1 MDTEQS
7 FKLQSDEIK
16 QIASA
21 LSKAS
26 SSIKPALKSA
36 ENPFFKHNYADLKEI
51 DHACRSALTENELAI
66 SQVIM
71 PIDGIP
77 FLVTILMHSSG
88 EWIKSYYP
96 ITYDKSTPQ
105 AIGSGVTYARRYSL
119 AAICNVVTE
128 DDDGEAATKREKE
141 IPKKYP
147 DIRIDLAKEKSPK
160 EILIDRMNKA
170 GDLLELQKIIN
181 EAPSEVKNDKFDNY
195 TDMIK
200 EQILSKAGDLKELQ
214 LLANDAP
221 KEMQTDQFAQLVK
234 KLESK
239 FVTEMTKEI
248 FDLEPQEVKPTF
260 EETAIKH
267 SKTLKPKGA
276 K

>member
-1 MDTEQS
+1 MEENQS
-7 FKLQSDEIK
+7 FKLHSDEIK

-36 ENPFFKHNYADLKEI
+36 ENPFFKSSYADLKEI
-51 DHACRSALTENELAI
+51 DHACRLALTENELAI
-66 SQVIM
+66 SQVTI

-141 IPKKYP
+141 IPKKIQAPPQDTLITKEYVDAQITP
-147 DIRIDLAKEKSPK
+147 IKVPIPKTAKQIYAEKLQSAKDL
-160 EILIDRMNKA
+160 I
-170 GDLLELQKIIN
+170 ELQSLISECKPEWNTAEFKTFIDGLEKALN
-181 EAPSEVKNDKFDNY
+181 EKFAAEMKEVFNA
-195 TDMIK
+195 
-200 EQILSKAGDLKELQ
+200 E
-214 LLANDAP
+214 
-221 KEMQTDQFAQLVK
+221 
-234 KLESK
+234 
-239 FVTEMTKEI
+239 
-248 FDLEPQEVKPTF
+248 EVKPTF
-260 EETAIKH
+260 EEVAIKH
-267 SKTLKPKGA
+267 SKTSKPKGA

>member
-1 MDTEQS
+1 MEENQS
-7 FKLQSDEIK
+7 FKLHSDEIK

-36 ENPFFKHNYADLKEI
+36 ENPFFKKNYADLKEI

-66 SQVIM
+66 SQVTI

-128 DDDGEAATKREKE
+128 DDDGEAATKREKV
-141 IPKKYP
+141 IPKKDEVQRTEIKP
-147 DIRIDLAKEKSPK
+147 IQKSAK
-160 EILIDRMNKA
+160 EILIDRMNAA
-170 GDLLELQKIIN
+170 GDI
-181 EAPSEVKNDKFDNY
+181 
-195 TDMIK
+195 
-200 EQILSKAGDLKELQ
+200 KELQ
-214 LLANDAP
+214 SIVAEAP
-221 KEMQTDQFAQLVK
+221 AEFINEKFNEYVK

-248 FDLEPQEVKPTF
+248 FDLEPQEAKPTF

-267 SKTLKPKGA
+267 SKTSKPKGA

>member
-1 MDTEQS
+1 METEQS
-7 FKLQSDEIK
+7 FKLHSDEIK

-21 LSKAS
+21 LSKAAAG
-26 SSIKPALKSA
+26 IKPALKSA
-36 ENPFFKHNYADLKEI
+36 ENPFFKSSYADLKEI

-66 SQVIM
+66 SQVTM

-88 EWIKSYYP
+88 EWIKSFYP

-141 IPKKYP
+141 IPKKAQPHTP
-147 DIRIDLAKEKSPK
+147 DMVVKREYLDEQIRAAQKSAKE
-160 EILIDRMNKA
+160 LFIDRMN
-170 GDLLELQKIIN
+170 N
-181 EAPSEVKNDKFDNY
+181 
-195 TDMIK
+195 
-200 EQILSKAGDLKELQ
+200 AGDLKELQ
-214 LLANDAP
+214 SIVSEAPAEFIND
-221 KEMQTDQFAQLVK
+221 KFNEYVK

-239 FVTEMTKEI
+239 FVEAMSKEI
-248 FDLEPQEVKPTF
+248 FDLEPKEVKPTF

>member
-1 MDTEQS
+1 MEENQS
-7 FKLQSDEIK
+7 FKLHSDEIK

-36 ENPFFKHNYADLKEI
+36 ENPFFKSSYADLKEI

-66 SQVIM
+66 SQVTI

-128 DDDGEAATKREKE
+128 DDDGEAATKREKV
-141 IPKKYP
+141 IPKKELQYLKPFP
-147 DIRIDLAKEKSPK
+147 DLVEPQFNIVKKTAKQIYAEKLQSAKDLIELQSLISECKPEWNTAEFKTFTDGLEKSLNEKFAAEMK
-160 EILIDRMNKA
+160 EVFNA
-170 GDLLELQKIIN
+170 E
-181 EAPSEVKNDKFDNY
+181 
-195 TDMIK
+195 
-200 EQILSKAGDLKELQ
+200 
-214 LLANDAP
+214 
-221 KEMQTDQFAQLVK
+221 
-234 KLESK
+234 
-239 FVTEMTKEI
+239 
-248 FDLEPQEVKPTF
+248 EVKPTF